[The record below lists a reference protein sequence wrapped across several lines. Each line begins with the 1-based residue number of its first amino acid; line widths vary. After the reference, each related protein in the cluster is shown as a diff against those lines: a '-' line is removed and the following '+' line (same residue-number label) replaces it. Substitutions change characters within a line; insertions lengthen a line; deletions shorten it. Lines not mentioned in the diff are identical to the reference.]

1 MHPSDLSLSE
11 YVDDSLG
18 AEQRGIVADA
28 VARWLVAQEPCTGLD
43 RVACPAHRT
52 ALAEVSEKCE
62 WFCG

>member
-1 MHPSDLSLSE
+1 MR
-11 YVDDSLG
+11 